1 MRSYAV
7 WVALWGALWI
17 LPATAQEA
25 QPPAATAAQ
34 AVATEPAA
42 APDTVAE
49 VAPTPDPAAPATPT
63 VPATPVLDRAD
74 LDAWLDGFLPYALER
89 GDIPGAVV
97 VIVKD
102 GQVLLQRGFGYAD
115 VKERKPVDPETTL
128 FRPGS
133 VSKLFT
139 WTAVM
144 QLVEQGKLDLD
155 ADVNQY
161 LDFQIPPLDGAPVTL
176 RQILTHTSGLEET
189 ARALIISDP
198 AQLPTLAESLKY
210 WIPTRIFAPGTTPAY
225 SNYATA
231 LAGYIVERVSGL
243 SFDDYIDQNLLQPL
257 GMQHSS
263 FRQPLPEALQP
274 LMSKG
279 YKSGSDE
286 PQPYELVGPAP
297 AGSLAATGADMGRFM
312 IAHLADGAFG
322 TARIL
327 REETARQM
335 HGTPSQLL
343 PPLNS
348 MMLGFYQTD
357 INGHRA
363 IAHGGDTQWFHSD
376 LNLFLDEGIGIFISM
391 NSSGK
396 EGASGVIRNEL
407 FERFADR
414 YLPGPIAEGEVDE
427 VTAKAHAQEVAGRYQ
442 VSRRSDTGFV
452 AVAGLAGQAQIIGNE
467 DGTLTVPMLVGVN
480 GQPRKWREIS
490 PYLWRDVDGNDR
502 LAVKVENG
510 RVTRFGVEPFAS
522 IMVFEPVPWWKS
534 SGWLLPAFAIGLGA
548 LLLTVLA
555 WPVSALVRRY
565 YGVPYRLQGRDARAH
580 RLMRLAALA
589 VLVAVLAYLG
599 FLGTMLSNLDL
610 TSPSSDTIVRVLRLL
625 ALVVLPIGALVSL
638 WNLGVVWGG
647 RRRWTAK
654 LWALVLALGC
664 LSILW
669 VGAVFSMMGYTANY

>member
-1 MRSYAV
+1 MRSYAA
-7 WVALWGALWI
+7 WLALLGALWI

-25 QPPAATAAQ
+25 PP
-34 AVATEPAA
+34 
-42 APDTVAE
+42 
-49 VAPTPDPAAPATPT
+49 PAAPAAEAVAAEPAAPAPELASAPAPAASTT
-63 VPATPVLDRAD
+63 PATPVLDRAD
-74 LDAWLDGFLPYALER
+74 LEAWLDGFLPYALER

-176 RQILTHTSGLEET
+176 RNVMTHTSGLEET

-257 GMQHSS
+257 GMRHST
-263 FRQPLPEALQP
+263 FRQPLPEALVP

-297 AGSLAATGADMGRFM
+297 AGSLAASGADMGRFM
-312 IAHLADGAFG
+312 IAHLANGAFG

-327 REETARQM
+327 REDTARQM

-357 INGHRA
+357 INGRRA

-376 LNLFLDEGIGIFISM
+376 LNLFLDEGIGIYISM
-391 NSSGK
+391 NSAGK
-396 EGASGVIRNEL
+396 EGVAGVIRNEL

-414 YLPGPIAEGEVDE
+414 YLPGPIADGKVDE
-427 VTAKAHAQEVAGRYQ
+427 ATAKAHAQEVAGRYQ

-452 AVAGLAGQAQIIGNE
+452 ALAGLAGQAQIIANE
-467 DGTLTVPMLVGVN
+467 DGTLSLPMLVGVN

-534 SGWLLPAFAIGLGA
+534 SAWLLPAFGIGLGA

-565 YGVPYRLQGRDARAH
+565 YGAPYRLQGRDARAH
-580 RLMRLAALA
+580 RIMRLAALA
-589 VLVAVLAYLG
+589 VVAVTLAYLG
-599 FLGTMLSNLDL
+599 FLGTMLSNLEL
-610 TSPSSDTIVRVLRLL
+610 TAPASDTIVRALRLL
-625 ALVVLPIGALVSL
+625 ALVVLPIGALVAL

-654 LWALVLALGC
+654 LWALLLALGC

>member
-1 MRSYAV
+1 MRSYA
-7 WVALWGALWI
+7 ALATLLGVLLLA
-17 LPATAQEA
+17 PATAQEA
-25 QPPAATAAQ
+25 PPAAAA
-34 AVATEPAA
+34 AEPVAAEPAA
-42 APDTVAE
+42 TTPATTAE
-49 VAPTPDPAAPATPT
+49 VAAAATPT
-63 VPATPVLDRAD
+63 PALATASTSPVLDRAD

-161 LDFQIPPLDGAPVTL
+161 LDFEIPPRDGAPVTL
-176 RQILTHTSGLEET
+176 RHILTHTSGLEET

-198 AQLPTLAESLKY
+198 AQLPTLEQSLKY

-257 GMQHSS
+257 GMQHST

-297 AGSLAATGADMGRFM
+297 AGSLAASGADMGRFM

-335 HGTPSQLL
+335 HGTASQLL

-376 LNLFLDEGIGIFISM
+376 LNLFLDQGIGIFISM
-391 NSSGK
+391 NSGGRD
-396 EGASGVIRNEL
+396 GASGVIRNEL
-407 FERFADR
+407 FERFANR

-427 VTAKAHAQEVAGRYQ
+427 ATAKAHALEVAGRYE

-452 AVAGLAGQAQIIGNE
+452 ALAGLAGQAQIIANE
-467 DGTLTVPMLVGVN
+467 DGTLSLPMVLGVN
-480 GQPRKWREIS
+480 GQPRKWREIA
-490 PYLWRDVDGNDR
+490 PYLWRDVEGNDR
-502 LAVKVENG
+502 LAVKIEDG
-510 RVTRFGVEPFAS
+510 RVTRFAPEPYAA

-534 SGWLLPAFAIGLGA
+534 AGWLLPAFGIGLGA

-565 YGVPYRLQGRDARAH
+565 YGTPYKLQGRDARAH

-589 VLVAVLAYLG
+589 VVVVSFAYLG
-599 FLGTMLSNLDL
+599 FLGTMLSNLEL
-610 TSPSSDTIVRVLRLL
+610 TAPASDTIVRALRLL
-625 ALVVLPIGALVSL
+625 ALVVLPIGALVAL

-654 LWALVLALGC
+654 LWALLLALGC

-669 VGAVFSMMGYTANY
+669 VGVVFSMMGYTANY

>member
-7 WVALWGALWI
+7 WLALWGALGI

-25 QPPAATAAQ
+25 QPPAATAAE
-34 AVATEPAA
+34 AVAAEPA

-49 VAPTPDPAAPATPT
+49 VAPAPDPAAPAAPAA
-63 VPATPVLDRAD
+63 PATPVLDRAD

-176 RQILTHTSGLEET
+176 RNILTHTSGLEET
-189 ARALIISDP
+189 ARALIITDP
-198 AQLPTLAESLKY
+198 KQLPTLAQSLKY

-391 NSSGK
+391 NSGGK

-427 VTAKAHAQEVAGRYQ
+427 ATAKAHAQEVAGRYQ

-452 AVAGLAGQAQIIGNE
+452 ALAGLAGQAQIIANE
-467 DGTLTVPMLVGVN
+467 DGTLSVPMLVGLN

-502 LAVKVENG
+502 LAVKVEDG

-534 SGWLLPAFAIGLGA
+534 SGWLLPAFGIGLGA

-565 YGVPYRLQGRDARAH
+565 YGTPYRLQGRDARAH
-580 RLMRLAALA
+580 RIMRLAALA
-589 VLVAVLAYLG
+589 VLVVTFAYLG

-610 TSPSSDTIVRVLRLL
+610 TSPSSDTVVRVLRLL